1 MATKLLTTWLPSAC
15 DVGMES
21 SIARVHV
28 FQMIKKLPKNMVK
41 DGDLVK
47 HFMLNLFWLK
57 YFHLLELTMDCKKNI
72 S

>member
-21 SIARVHV
+21 TIARVHV
-28 FQMIKKLPKNMVK
+28 FQKWFKNFKKKVK
-41 DGDLVK
+41 YGEIVK

-57 YFHLLELTMDCKKNI
+57 YFHVLELTMD
-72 S
+72 